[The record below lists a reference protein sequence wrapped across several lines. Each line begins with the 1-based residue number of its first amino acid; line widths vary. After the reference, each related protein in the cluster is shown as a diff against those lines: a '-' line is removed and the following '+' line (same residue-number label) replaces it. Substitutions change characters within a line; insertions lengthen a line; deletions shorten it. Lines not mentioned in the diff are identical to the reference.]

1 MEDKI
6 MSTVNKEYYIEKDPL
21 SSEYVELR
29 RY

>member
-6 MSTVNKEYYIEKDPL
+6 MSTMNKEYYIEKAPL
-21 SSEYVELR
+21 SSEHVELG